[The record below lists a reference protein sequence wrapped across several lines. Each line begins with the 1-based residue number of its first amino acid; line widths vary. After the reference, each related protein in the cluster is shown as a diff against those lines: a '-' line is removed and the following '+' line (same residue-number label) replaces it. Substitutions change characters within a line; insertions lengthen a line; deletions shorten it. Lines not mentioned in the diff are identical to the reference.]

1 MKYFQEKININ
12 RTLLEG
18 KNKNDLNE
26 KNNSDSKV
34 CKSIDTMNKSEG
46 EKNSSFGNNK
56 MKN

>member
-34 CKSIDTMNKSEG
+34 CKSTDTMNKSEG
-46 EKNSSFGNNK
+46 EKYIYLYN
-56 MKN
+56 